1 MLKTVREK
9 RRWKV
14 EETRKESRRSSLSSL
29 QMGRSAIGLSRALSG
44 ALEKRTSAG
53 VHAQQLQRGAVI
65 TEICY
70 DCSSSYLA
78 QPSGNSLTNNPAS
91 DWTALWIQV
100 KDGVYFLRI
109 DINDTSSLLPSHKST
124 DPGLG
129 AAILFWWVIYSQMLC
144 ISTLFFKL
152 LDLFHPYGSVSAQF

>member
-1 MLKTVREK
+1 MLKSVREK

-14 EETRKESRRSSLSSL
+14 EETRKESRRSSLSSS

-53 VHAQQLQRGAVI
+53 VHAQQLQRGALI

-100 KDGVYFLRI
+100 KDGVFLAHWHKWHI
-109 DINDTSSLLPSHKST
+109 LPPSITRKHWSWF
-124 DPGLG
+124 G
-129 AAILFWWVIYSQMLC
+129 AAILFWWVIHSQMLC
-144 ISTLFFKL
+144 ISTLAVKL